1 MVTIVVISV
10 FVVMIASIIAIA
22 KMPES
27 KAPKREPIQPISKSK
42 ELTNSHK
49 KSSLFVE
56 DYTLLDFVR
65 EFGPKMQIGEH
76 TYNDKVFHTCRFI
89 KPNGDITDVRFFSQL
104 GELTKEQIRNRKDEL
119 FVGKMKSGRY
129 YLHDENMKEWEEVD
143 FSLL

>member
-1 MVTIVVISV
+1 MVTIVIISI
-10 FVVMIASIIAIA
+10 FVVIIAGIIAIA

-42 ELTNSHK
+42 EPTNSYK

-56 DYTLLDFVR
+56 DYTLLDFAR

-76 TYNDKVFHTCRFI
+76 TYNNKVFHTCIFI
-89 KPNGDITDVRFFSQL
+89 KPNGEITDVRFFSQL
-104 GELTKEQIRNRKDEL
+104 GELTKEQIRDRKAEL
-119 FVGKMKSGRY
+119 FVGKMKSGKY
-129 YLHDENMKEWEEVD
+129 YLHDENVEKWEEVD